1 MSSPEGNYQ
10 DPTRPNQDGSVNYTV
25 KELLAR
31 VDLKIDGLYAH
42 LDSKVDTAEFIVV
55 KTDVE
60 DLKAFKFRTYG
71 ALVVLAAVTSTGVIH
86 AFI

>member
-1 MSSPEGNYQ
+1 MSAPEGVYQ

-42 LDSKVDTAEFIVV
+42 LDSKVDTAEFVVV
-55 KTDVE
+55 KSDVE

-71 ALVVLAAVTSTGVIH
+71 ALVVIAAIASTGVVH
-86 AFI
+86 SFF